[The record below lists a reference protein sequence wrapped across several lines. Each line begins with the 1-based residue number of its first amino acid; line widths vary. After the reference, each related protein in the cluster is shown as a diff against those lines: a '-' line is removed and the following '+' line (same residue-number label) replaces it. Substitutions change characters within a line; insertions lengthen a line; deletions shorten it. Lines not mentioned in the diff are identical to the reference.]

1 LDTLRPMTFRRLLV
15 LTSAA
20 LLPLGAQA
28 IDLVPGGAFVEAGI
42 ADHSAYSATLG
53 LVWPWAWRREIRGG
67 ELTGMT
73 EAYVS
78 HWNGRGMTGRVSFT
92 QLGLVPMLRYR
103 FGRGRSDW
111 FVEGGIGISVLDGMY
126 RTTDKE
132 FSTRFNFVDVLGV
145 GRSFGPQRRQ
155 ELSLRFSHVSNADI
169 KKPNP
174 GENFLQLRYTALF

>member
-1 LDTLRPMTFRRLLV
+1 MNIRRVLV
-15 LTSAA
+15 LAWAA
-20 LLPLGAQA
+20 SLPLGVRA
-28 IDLVPGGAFVEAGI
+28 IDLLPGGAFMEAGI
-42 ADHSAYSATLG
+42 ADHASYGATIG
-53 LVWPWAWRREIRGG
+53 LMWPWSWRRETLGG
-67 ELTGMT
+67 ELTGVT

-78 HWNGRGMTGRVSFT
+78 HWNGRGSTERVSFT

-111 FVEGGIGISVLDGMY
+111 FMEAGIGISAMDALY

-145 GRSFGPQRRQ
+145 GRSFGLRRRQ
-155 ELSLRFSHVSNADI
+155 ELSLRFSHISNANI